1 MKLNPEDQG
10 FNPSRSI
17 GDFGVSLGGQPTGI
31 PPFGKIVF
39 SQDDVNQGYID
50 YVNNGAPLAMLG
62 GGGLLAPTAIVS
74 PALLFEEIEFEL
86 PQEQLPKLPVV
97 PAPTS
102 SPSN

>member
-1 MKLNPEDQG
+1 
-10 FNPSRSI
+10 
-17 GDFGVSLGGQPTGI
+17 
-31 PPFGKIVF
+31 
-39 SQDDVNQGYID
+39 
-50 YVNNGAPLAMLG
+50 MLG